1 VTNYAFTVIYQILL
15 MITPFVTTPY
25 VSRILQ
31 PKGVGIDA
39 YILSIVSLFLAFSM
53 LGIPLYGSRQ
63 IAQMRDSKDLGKE
76 FISIYIYQLTFS
88 LISLIVYIIYV
99 FSLNQNQ
106 VFYFIHII
114 TFVAQAIDI
123 SWYFNGR
130 EENKKVAVR
139 NIVVRIVS
147 IILVFMLVKT
157 TSDLWKYILIN
168 SVSLFVGQFIMWIHL
183 LREIRFVKPQ
193 LENIMTHLKP
203 IFVLFIPQINIQIY
217 LLINRIVLG
226 SISGEIQVGYFNQAY
241 RIITLCLGIVTSL
254 GTVLLPRM
262 ASEFSQG
269 NFISI
274 KKYAKGALQF
284 VFLVSTPMIYGLI
297 AVADNF
303 VKWFFGDG
311 YDPVANLIKILSPVI
326 FFVGLATVFGIQ
338 ILVSTNQQN
347 KYTFSVTIGA
357 ILSFM
362 VNITLVPKAGAV
374 GTSIALLVAEGI
386 GALIQMYMTRTFF
399 DLKSL
404 GKDLLKYNL
413 ICMGMYL
420 FISSLENLLH
430 INLIFITFFQLIF
443 GLIFYFTGL
452 MFVKDKF
459 ILNVIKKLKV
469 EKNY

>member
-1 VTNYAFTVIYQILL
+1 MNKLVTNYAFTVIYQILL

-226 SISGEIQVGYFNQAY
+226 SRSGEIQV
-241 RIITLCLGIVTSL
+241 
-254 GTVLLPRM
+254 
-262 ASEFSQG
+262 
-269 NFISI
+269 
-274 KKYAKGALQF
+274 
-284 VFLVSTPMIYGLI
+284 
-297 AVADNF
+297 
-303 VKWFFGDG
+303 
-311 YDPVANLIKILSPVI
+311 
-326 FFVGLATVFGIQ
+326 
-338 ILVSTNQQN
+338 
-347 KYTFSVTIGA
+347 
-357 ILSFM
+357 
-362 VNITLVPKAGAV
+362 
-374 GTSIALLVAEGI
+374 
-386 GALIQMYMTRTFF
+386 
-399 DLKSL
+399 
-404 GKDLLKYNL
+404 
-413 ICMGMYL
+413 
-420 FISSLENLLH
+420 
-430 INLIFITFFQLIF
+430 
-443 GLIFYFTGL
+443 
-452 MFVKDKF
+452 
-459 ILNVIKKLKV
+459 
-469 EKNY
+469 